1 MEKLQA
7 DIFKLDNDLIDTDLT
22 FEEYIQ
28 SIIDEHSDKG
38 NLRYLP
44 IDVKDEVET
53 DAGFYIRLFIS
64 DNKEKPAPW
73 LQFLNSFITEE
84 ESSKMLH
91 LKSNYPSFLLFLFN
105 DESIYAIAKG
115 AGSSVIKDHILINFG
130 LEVMERL
137 IERNASDLRQA
148 DERGIFGSVIAQ
160 SRFFVPNHKIDD
172 ENTFGKFYKNIKAF
186 ISKDKLANEL
196 GLLTTKN
203 SLVVGGEN
211 SLQIKTKNT
220 IEEIIFR
227 IQKIDQLLTAPMPPQ
242 HRRINT
248 FRRLGIKE
256 LNRPFS
262 GTTMFKY
269 HLQTLLVQFV
279 FNEYI
284 LDKDVEIYH
293 PDIFKYL
300 TADNLTF
307 YHADD
312 TSVNK
317 DISCSERVT
326 LKTVFELFNLTP
338 SNEQD
343 FFLALQSIYGYIV
356 DEAQEY
362 SYDSKNLL
370 AWITGEVDTGT
381 NKYFKYDD
389 MWLQYEDSFVT
400 NIDSSLDYL
409 LKKMGKNEV
418 FPVWNYDKEKERKY
432 NLNFRGATYIV
443 CDTALV
449 NNIEICD
456 FFKIDTANRTAT
468 FYHVKNGWG
477 QSIRVLCNQIMNGAK
492 QIRSIINN
500 RNEPELLVWY
510 NRIKGK
516 NYVSRPDAPT
526 FDQIKELF
534 NCTNFEYHLIYGSKA
549 TSGRDPEILKSK
561 STIAKLSVLSCEGEI
576 RSNYGMNFKISKVLI
591 T

>member
-7 DIFKLDNDLIDTDLT
+7 DIFKLDNDLIDDDTT
-22 FEEYIQ
+22 FEEHIL

-38 NLRYLP
+38 NLRYIP
-44 IDVKDEVET
+44 IDVKDDVQTES
-53 DAGFYIRLFIS
+53 GFYIRLFIS

-84 ESSKMLH
+84 ESAKMDH
-91 LKSNYPSFLLFLFN
+91 LRSNYPSFLLFLFN

-160 SRFFVPNHKIDD
+160 SRFFVPNHKMDD

-186 ISKDKLANEL
+186 ISKDKLADEL
-196 GLLTTKN
+196 GLVTAKS

-220 IEEIIFR
+220 IEEIIYR
-227 IQKIDQLLTAPMPPQ
+227 VQKIDELLASPMPQQ

-262 GTTMFKY
+262 GTLMFKY
-269 HLQTLLVQFV
+269 HLETLLVQFV
-279 FNEYI
+279 FNEYT
-284 LDKDVEIYH
+284 LNKDVEIYH

-300 TADNLTF
+300 TADYLTF
-307 YHADD
+307 YHSDD

-317 DISCSERVT
+317 DINCSERVT
-326 LKTVFELFNLTP
+326 LQSVFELFNLAP
-338 SNEQD
+338 DNEQD
-343 FFLALQSIYGYIV
+343 FLLALRSIYGHIV

-389 MWLQYEDSFVT
+389 MWLQYEDSFVE
-400 NIDSSLDYL
+400 NINNSLTYL
-409 LKKMGKNEV
+409 LSKMGANEA
-418 FPVWNYDKEKERKY
+418 FPVWNYAKEKERKY
-432 NLNFRGATYIV
+432 NLNFRGTTYIV

-456 FFKIDTANRTAT
+456 FFKIDIATRTAT

-492 QIRSIINN
+492 QISSILNN
-500 RNEPELLVWY
+500 RNEQELQVWF
-510 NRIKGK
+510 NSIKTK

-534 NCTNFEYHLIYGSKA
+534 NCSTFEYHLIYGSTA
-549 TSGRDPEILKSK
+549 SSGRDPEILNSQ

-576 RSNYGMNFKISKVLI
+576 RSNYGMNLKISKVLI
-591 T
+591 N